1 MLKVSVKHT
10 NEHYIKAL
18 YVKSRQSKTEE
29 RTSEKSALVKAK
41 KIGKGSCKV
50 GGGGGGEQQWEEK
63 DQNTRSEKTEKTP
76 RVALLNRNKHYICY
90 I

>member
-50 GGGGGGEQQWEEK
+50 GGGGGGE
-63 DQNTRSEKTEKTP
+63 
-76 RVALLNRNKHYICY
+76 
-90 I
+90 